1 MAGDSG
7 KRREFRDKKRRLTAR
22 RILLKRT
29 QYTVWPKAR
38 TYRRRRPVVSL
49 SAPGPRCLSRGHLL
63 REPLTNRRSHRRT
76 THSSL
81 ISRNHFFLL
90 HSTLGGVVVVN
101 FQKHIKFDQ
110 KNETDQEKAAGRNL
124 WSMWWS
130 QRCIEVQVMRGSGLA
145 RRPLGS
151 LECSGHGSA
160 RYGTA
165 APLPAPHLSLTWA
178 SVSPPPLHRKHRTT
192 ATNNPPPV
200 GVVVECAV

>member
-1 MAGDSG
+1 MTGDNG
-7 KRREFRDKKRRLTAR
+7 KRREFREKKRRLSARR

-63 REPLTNRRSHRRT
+63 REPLTNRRRT

-90 HSTLGGVVVVN
+90 HSTLGGVVVD

-165 APLPAPHLSLTWA
+165 APPPRPPPVAHLSIG
-178 SVSPPPLHRKHRTT
+178 VSPPPPHNRVKQSPTCRGGCWTCLSFT
-192 ATNNPPPV
+192 
-200 GVVVECAV
+200 

>member
-1 MAGDSG
+1 MVTGDSG

-22 RILLKRT
+22 RRRGGFYFSAHK
-29 QYTVWPKAR
+29 YTVWPNAR

-90 HSTLGGVVVVN
+90 HSTLGDVVVN

-165 APLPAPHLSLTWA
+165 APPPRPPPVAHLSIG
-178 SVSPPPLHRKHRTT
+178 VSPLHRKHRTN
-192 ATNNPPPV
+192 ASLR
-200 GVVVECAV
+200 G